1 MNKSLTLCLALA
13 ASLNC
18 AAVNDWENPEVFA
31 QGRLEPRATF
41 YPYAD
46 AASAKTGEHAA
57 SERFMSLNGQWLFH
71 YSPTP
76 AERPVDFYK
85 PGFDTSGWKTLP
97 VPSNWEMHGY
107 GTPIYTNTRYPFPA
121 NPPHIP
127 HNDNPVGSYKR
138 SFDIPAGWN
147 GRRVFLHFDGSTAG
161 MYVWVN
167 GKKAGYVQSAKN
179 PSEFEITDFIVPG
192 KNELSCEVYRWTDG
206 SYLEDQDF
214 WRLSGIDRDV
224 YLYSTDARGRIADF
238 FVKADLDAKYRDG
251 IFSADVQ
258 VDSKEPMKLSATLYD
273 PSGRKAYSAGQKA
286 SDNTVFTAKL
296 AKVDK
301 WNYDHPALYTLVL
314 ELSTA
319 DGKPVEATS
328 AKIGFRK
335 VEIKDA
341 QLMVNDKPVEVHG
354 VNMHEHHPEK
364 GHAIDR
370 ETMMSDIRAMKQHNI
385 NAVRTSHYPQPPL
398 WYELCDQYGIYL
410 VDEANIETH
419 GMGYSKFN
427 HEGKI
432 VQPAFLPEWKA
443 AMLDR
448 QKLLVE
454 RDKNHPSVI
463 VWSLGNESSNGD
475 NFMDCYQWIKNRD
488 NSRPVQYEQAG
499 EGSNTD
505 IVCPM
510 YAPMSRL
517 KKEAARTDATRPF
530 ILCEFAHA
538 MGNSTGNF
546 QDLFDVFRSAP
557 HMQGGFIWD
566 WVDQGFKTTD
576 ENGRTYWSYGG
587 DYGAT
592 GYTHD
597 ENFCINGMVFPDRTP
612 HPGLLEV
619 KKVYQDIRFSSKD
632 PKTGAIIV
640 ENHFPS
646 RSTAPYAFSWE
657 LLREGRRVDG
667 GNFEAV
673 VAPGAS
679 KTVKLP
685 VPALDANTD
694 YALSVYARTKTGD
707 EIIPQ
712 GHEVAREQFVLA
724 KRDLA
729 TTPLADGNVK
739 FEQNDRSWTAQ
750 AAGAVMTFDKRS
762 GELTGYT
769 VDGRNLI
776 AGAMRPSFWRA
787 TTDNDYGNRF
797 NTRSNAWR
805 TAADNRRLVSL
816 NRDGQSLKAVYRLLE
831 VPSEYTVVYTPLADG
846 SLKVEASWKADQ
858 GAFKPELPRFG
869 MIITMPKSYDNFAW
883 YGRGPW
889 ENYSDRRTAAFLGRY
904 SGKVTDMRHHY
915 IRPQETG
922 NHTDVREASLTDA
935 NGLGLEVKGL
945 QPLEVSALDVLP
957 SDLDTG
963 LAKHQQ
969 HDSDISPDIDH
980 VYFYVDLA
988 QRGLGGDDSWGAL
1001 PYEQY
1006 RLDAPSYTYSFIL
1019 SPKK

>member
-1 MNKSLTLCLALA
+1 MA
-13 ASLNC
+13 APSDC
-18 AAVNDWENPEVFA
+18 SCD
-31 QGRLEPRATF
+31 EPAT
-41 YPYAD
+41 
-46 AASAKTGEHAA
+46 
-57 SERFMSLNGQWLFH
+57 
-71 YSPTP
+71 
-76 AERPVDFYK
+76 
-85 PGFDTSGWKTLP
+85 
-97 VPSNWEMHGY
+97 
-107 GTPIYTNTRYPFPA
+107 
-121 NPPHIP
+121 
-127 HNDNPVGSYKR
+127 
-138 SFDIPAGWN
+138 
-147 GRRVFLHFDGSTAG
+147 TA
-161 MYVWVN
+161 
-167 GKKAGYVQSAKN
+167 
-179 PSEFEITDFIVPG
+179 I
-192 KNELSCEVYRWTDG
+192 
-206 SYLEDQDF
+206 
-214 WRLSGIDRDV
+214 
-224 YLYSTDARGRIADF
+224 
-238 FVKADLDAKYRDG
+238 
-251 IFSADVQ
+251 
-258 VDSKEPMKLSATLYD
+258 
-273 PSGRKAYSAGQKA
+273 
-286 SDNTVFTAKL
+286 
-296 AKVDK
+296 
-301 WNYDHPALYTLVL
+301 YTLVL

-341 QLMVNDKPVEVHG
+341 QLMVNGKPVEVHG

-410 VDEANIETH
+410 D
-419 GMGYSKFN
+419 

-499 EGSNTD
+499 EGTNTD

-632 PKTGAIIV
+632 PKTGAITV

-646 RSTAPYAFSWE
+646 RSTEPYAFSWE
-657 LLREGRRVDG
+657 LLREGQRIDG

-685 VPALDANTD
+685 VPGLDDNTD
-694 YALSVYARTKTGD
+694 YALSVYARTKAGD

-729 TTPLADGNVK
+729 TTALADGNVK
-739 FEQNDRSWTAQ
+739 FEQNGRSWTAE

-769 VDGRNLI
+769 VAGRDLI

-846 SLKVEASWKADQ
+846 SLKV
-858 GAFKPELPRFG
+858 
-869 MIITMPKSYDNFAW
+869 I
-883 YGRGPW
+883 
-889 ENYSDRRTAAFLGRY
+889 
-904 SGKVTDMRHHY
+904 
-915 IRPQETG
+915 
-922 NHTDVREASLTDA
+922 
-935 NGLGLEVKGL
+935 
-945 QPLEVSALDVLP
+945 
-957 SDLDTG
+957 
-963 LAKHQQ
+963 
-969 HDSDISPDIDH
+969 
-980 VYFYVDLA
+980 
-988 QRGLGGDDSWGAL
+988 
-1001 PYEQY
+1001 
-1006 RLDAPSYTYSFIL
+1006 APSEPST
-1019 SPKK
+1019 PGAQVK